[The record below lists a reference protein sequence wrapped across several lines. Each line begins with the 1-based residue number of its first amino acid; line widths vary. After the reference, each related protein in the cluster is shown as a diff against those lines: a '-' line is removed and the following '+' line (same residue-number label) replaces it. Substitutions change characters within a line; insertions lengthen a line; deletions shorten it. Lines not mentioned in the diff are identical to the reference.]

1 MSIRVL
7 KLITG
12 EQIVGEVRDLKD
24 DTGRGIG
31 FEIHYPYNVVMRP
44 VPANEGEPLRFD
56 INYVV
61 WMPACKDTKFAI
73 PYTSVI
79 AFGDASPEVIKAY
92 VKHFGDTLEEEKKIL
107 DNS

>member
-31 FEIHYPYNVVMRP
+31 FEVHYPYNVVMRP
-44 VPANEGEPLRFD
+44 INLENPGEPLKFD
-56 INYVV
+56 MNYLV
-61 WMPACKDTKFAI
+61 WLPACKDNKFAI
-73 PYTSVI
+73 PYSSVI
-79 AFGDASPEVIKAY
+79 AFGDAAPLVVKAY
-92 VKHFGDTLEEEKKIL
+92 LKNFGQELNEEGL
-107 DNS
+107 TTS